1 MQAVFLF
8 LPTVRTFLSSIR
20 HLATGLKKWS
30 RNCYPAR
37 ARATFRE
44 MQRPFKTRFRKFRPV
59 STSPMSFQKFPKR
72 VKKLPILSND
82 PIFELTD
89 PGSVRTDFRNFRS
102 VSNYPPAAFRQKRR
116 QRRLKTAPCFP
127 VRAVRRTDA
136 AASARLPRTPAR
148 SPPTRDLHEPLST
161 LLLRAHAVRCGGD
174 APRRASIRRAVAHS
188 EVSIQRFFL
197 PLWDAPTSARH
208 DPFLARD

>member
-1 MQAVFLF
+1 MVEKL
-8 LPTVRTFLSSIR
+8 LPR
-20 HLATGLKKWS
+20 
-30 RNCYPAR
+30 AR
-37 ARATFRE
+37 ARDLSGNAT
-44 MQRPFKTRFRKFRPV
+44 
-59 STSPMSFQKFPKR
+59 SFQDQVQKIPTGFHLTDEFPE
-72 VKKLPILSND
+72 VSEAGDLSND
-82 PIFELTD
+82 PKFELTD